1 MGQYFKPAILGGRGN
16 VKAWMYSHDH
26 IEKFIRRDGVEVEV
40 GVGLK
45 LLEHSWIGNKFVGSF
60 ASLLVEGGEYPGERV
75 VWAGDYAKRRTY
87 DRCTDRNK
95 LEPREP
101 LDFDKFP
108 YIVNLDKHEYV
119 DVRTVPGRTY
129 EFDEDGMTWR
139 IHPLPLLT
147 CTGNGMGGGG
157 DFFGPD
163 PNKLVGRW
171 SGDHIVIAA
180 ESPTTEQYQEL
191 LFDLMEE

>member
-1 MGQYFKPAILGGRGN
+1 MGQYYKPAILDSRGN
-16 VKAWMYSHDH
+16 IMAWMYSHDH
-26 IEKFIRRDGVEVEV
+26 KEN
-40 GVGLK
+40 LK
-45 LLEHSWIGNKFVGSF
+45 LMEHSWIGNKFVGSF
-60 ASLLVEGGEYPGERV
+60 ASLLVEGGEYAGERV

-87 DRCTDRNK
+87 QRCTDRNK

-108 YIVNLDKHEYV
+108 YIINLDKHEYV

-147 CTGNGMGGGG
+147 CTGNMGGGG

-163 PNKLVGRW
+163 PKKLVGRW

-180 ESPTTEQYQEL
+180 EKPSTEPYQEL
-191 LFDLMEE
+191 LFDLMGE